1 MTPDQVADRLRRIP
15 SETSLADRIAL
26 FDLAATHFRGE
37 GMIYDIGTAAGGST
51 CCLGAGLAAN
61 AMSEADKRHKI
72 LGFDLF
78 AGYSIHAFR
87 NSKPVKAMIEA
98 RGKPFETDL
107 EMFEAINAEYL
118 DYIKPVQLNLVTG
131 FADYAR
137 PGGLEIAH
145 IDAAKSLE
153 LWNAILA
160 VIAQSVMPGH
170 TILVF
175 QDFERCR
182 LPWQWMFVADMLQS
196 GAADWVGQYDG
207 GTVHLKLTHAI
218 PQSVYDRSIG
228 FQYTRQDALSH
239 FAFLRDWIASDPAR
253 VEVFRGRFDDIATCV
268 LAYIH
273 KEFGDVS
280 EARTAFDALTPQF
293 LQSEPIYKN
302 ELTKF
307 LG

>member
-26 FDLAATHFRGE
+26 YDLAATHFRGE

-61 AMSEADKRHKI
+61 PMDEVEKHHKI

-87 NSKPVKAMIEA
+87 NSKPVQAMIEA

-118 DYIKPVQLNLVTG
+118 DYIRPVQLNLVTG

-137 PGGLEIAH
+137 PSALEIAH
-145 IDAAKSLE
+145 IDAAKSLD
-153 LWNAILA
+153 LWNAILD

-170 TILVF
+170 TVLVF

-196 GAADWVGQYDG
+196 GAADWVGQFDG
-207 GTVHLKLTHAI
+207 GTVHLRLTNAI
-218 PQSVYDRSIG
+218 PQAVYDRSIG
-228 FQYTRQDALSH
+228 FKYTPQEARAL
-239 FAFLRDWIASDPAR
+239 FEFLRDWIAGDPDR

-280 EARTAFDALTPQF
+280 GARAAHAALTPKF
-293 LQSEPIYKN
+293 LQSEPIYRN
-302 ELTKF
+302 ELDKF
-307 LG
+307 LA

>member
-1 MTPDQVADRLRRIP
+1 MTPDQIAQRLRNIP

-26 FDLAATHFRGE
+26 YDLAATHFTGE
-37 GMIYDIGTAAGGST
+37 GWIYDIGTAAGGST

-61 AMSEADKRHKI
+61 PLPEAEKREKI

-87 NSKPVKAMIEA
+87 NSKPVQDMIA
-98 RGKPFETDL
+98 QRGQPFATDL
-107 EMFEAINAEYL
+107 EMFNAINAEYL

-131 FADYAR
+131 FADYVR
-137 PGGLEIAH
+137 PAGLEIAH

-153 LWNAILA
+153 LWNAILH
-160 VIAQSVMPGH
+160 VLAQSVMPGH

-182 LPWQWMFVADMLQS
+182 LPWQWLFVADCLQNDI
-196 GAADWVGQYDG
+196 ADWVGQYDG
-207 GTVHLKLTHAI
+207 GTVHLKLKRALSPDVHARAH
-218 PQSVYDRSIG
+218 Q
-228 FQYTRQDALSH
+228 FTYTRDEALSKFH
-239 FAFLRDWIASDPAR
+239 HLRDWIAGDPAR
-253 VEVFRGRFDDIATCV
+253 LEVFRGRFDDIATCM

-273 KEFGDVS
+273 KQFGDVDA
-280 EARTAFDALTPQF
+280 ARRAFADVSPAF
-293 LQSEPIYKN
+293 LQKEPIYKN
-302 ELTKF
+302 EMAKF